1 MPQGANVIVV
11 GAGIIG
17 CAIAHELS
25 RRGARVKVIE
35 ARAVGAGATRASA
48 GVLAPYIEAHERGA
62 LLDLT
67 VRSLA
72 LYDRFAADVRQD
84 SGLDVELRRCGTLQ
98 TATDAATSATL
109 QEAGRQHALA
119 GLDVDWLQPEDLRA
133 VEPSL
138 SNSLAGALFVRC
150 HGYVRAEQLTE
161 ALSWAAMRHGADI
174 ESSRRVAEIRPKTDG
189 LIVVTDDGQSW
200 DAEHVVVSAG
210 AWSGGS
216 GMQGG
221 ATDVRPVR
229 GQLLRLAWRS
239 KPLSHVIWGPDCYVV
254 PWLDGTVLV
263 GATSEEVGFDER
275 TTAAGVRDLLDAACG
290 LIPEAWNATF
300 VEARAGLRPATS
312 DGLPIIGPSA
322 NVPGLWYATGHY
334 RNGILLAPLTARAI
348 GNLILEDESDPALD
362 HVRPDRRGC
371 PHEI

>member
-1 MPQGANVIVV
+1 MRQETNVIVV

-25 RRGARVKVIE
+25 RRRARVRVIE

-48 GVLAPYIEAHERGA
+48 GVLAPYIEAPDRGA

-67 VRSLA
+67 VHSLT

-84 SGLDVELRRCGTLQ
+84 SGLDVEFRRCGTLE
-98 TATDAATSATL
+98 TASDAATSAKL
-109 QEAGRQHALA
+109 QEAGRQHART
-119 GLDVDWLQPEDLRA
+119 GLDVEWLTPEALRA
-133 VEPSL
+133 VEPAMPH
-138 SNSLAGALFVRC
+138 SLAGALLVRC
-150 HGYVRAEQLTE
+150 HGYVRAGQLTE

-174 ESSRRVAEIRPKTDG
+174 ESSRRVAEIRPRTGG
-189 LIVVTDDGQSW
+189 LTVVSDDGTSW
-200 DAEHVVVSAG
+200 DAEHVVVAAG
-210 AWSGGS
+210 AWSGAS
-216 GMQGG
+216 GMHGG

-239 KPLSHVIWGPDCYVV
+239 TPLSHVIWGSDCYVV

-275 TTAAGVRDLLDAACG
+275 TTAAGVRALLDAACE
-290 LIPEAWNATF
+290 LIPEAWSATF

-322 NVPGLWYATGHY
+322 SVPGLWYATGHY
-334 RNGILLAPLTARAI
+334 RNGILLAPLTAVAV
-348 GNLILEDESDPALD
+348 GNLILDDESDPLLD
-362 HVRPDRRGC
+362 HVRPDRRS
-371 PHEI
+371 